1 MPSPPRELAQTA
13 AAGAEPEQILELI
26 MGSDQALHQ
35 TMDLMAA
42 PDAITDPDWKIAAL
56 ANGFI

>member
-1 MPSPPRELAQTA
+1 MS
-13 AAGAEPEQILELI
+13 AEPEQILELI
-26 MGSDQALHQ
+26 MGSAQALHQ

-42 PDAITDPDWKIAAL
+42 PDAITDPDGKIAAL